1 MHDSMR
7 RYVRDLGRIYEST
20 PCLWRI
26 DDSWDGFQWLNVDD
40 CDRSSVAFMRMS
52 RGSYIVC
59 ALNFTPVR
67 YDGFT
72 IGLPKPG
79 VLRELINSDDPKYGG
94 SGVLNEPEIRSH
106 KRGFLDFQYSAEI
119 TLPPMSCV
127 YFRFT
132 PSKPAAKHKA
142 GAAKKAP
149 ARKSAK
155 K

>member
-1 MHDSMR
+1 
-7 RYVRDLGRIYEST
+7 
-20 PCLWRI
+20 
-26 DDSWDGFQWLNVDD
+26 
-40 CDRSSVAFMRMS
+40 MRMS
-52 RGSYIVC
+52 RGSHIVC

-79 VLRELINSDDPKYGG
+79 VLREILNSDDEKYGG

-106 KRGFLDFQYSAEI
+106 KKPFLEFANSAEI

-132 PSKPAAKHKA
+132 PSKTAPKRKKTAEKKPARR
-142 GAAKKAP
+142 GAKK
-149 ARKSAK
+149 
-155 K
+155 